1 LRIAFFFRWKVK
13 ENDVLECEDCGATW
27 RVEFPAS
34 LVQGRAARRLTE
46 LYETEVS
53 SKHRDAAACRRYGT
67 EARLYREE
75 RIDETVRHHDAVPAW
90 ERRLLPNAFV
100 PLVTRAARLL
110 LNDPVRC
117 RERFQGRYDAVLRAL
132 TESLPCASH
141 EWSWSLPDSVRDYRL
156 EEDEAVIGTD
166 SGSTGSSFVS
176 SGQSNLLARILEAV
190 SRFERSSD
198 DGSLPELG
206 SREELSV
213 ALVLFGWSDSLLEQH
228 LSSTQPV
235 SSPPAARDAP
245 GTTAIAAR
253 NPRRSVWELT
263 CPFTLSVLTLV
274 PRDKQES
281 SGAGRSTAVE
291 NVTIKND
298 VFSAHRYYSPYIC
311 GFPITVSS
319 GVEVS
324 QPAASALPIW
334 KCLAARLLHAPASSE
349 PPGRS
354 THGADGK
361 AETSNGV
368 GMEPYEA
375 FEQALSV
382 LRSTVSPRLKRQ
394 RLYGSHVVPT

>member
-1 LRIAFFFRWKVK
+1 VK

-34 LVQGRAARRLTE
+34 LVQGRAARRLAE

-53 SKHRDAAACRRYGT
+53 SKHCDAAACRRYGT

-75 RIDETVRHHDAVPAW
+75 RIDESVRHDAVPAW

-117 RERFQGRYDAVLRAL
+117 RERFQCRYDAVLRAL
-132 TESLPCASH
+132 TESLPSDRH
-141 EWSWSLPDSVRDYRL
+141 EWSWSLPDSVRDYRP
-156 EEDEAVIGTD
+156 EVDEAVIGTD
-166 SGSTGSSFVS
+166 SESTGSSFVS

-198 DGSLPELG
+198 DGSLPEFG

-228 LSSTQPV
+228 LTVSATQPV
-235 SSPPAARDAP
+235 SSPPAASTAP

-253 NPRRSVWELT
+253 DPRRSVWQLT

-274 PRDKQES
+274 ARDKQEP
-281 SGAGRSTAVE
+281 SGACRSTAVE

-298 VFSAHRYYSPYIC
+298 VFSAHRYYSPYVC
-311 GFPITVSS
+311 GFPITVTS

-334 KCLAARLLHAPASSE
+334 KCLAARLLHAPASCE
-349 PPGRS
+349 PLGGPTAG
-354 THGADGK
+354 TGEK
-361 AETSNGV
+361 TETSDGV

-394 RLYGSHVVPT
+394 RLHVVPT

>member
-1 LRIAFFFRWKVK
+1 VK

-27 RVEFPAS
+27 RVDFPAS

-46 LYETEVS
+46 LYESDMS
-53 SKHRDAAACRRYGT
+53 SKHCDAATCRRYGT

-75 RIDETVRHHDAVPAW
+75 RIDESVRHPAVPVW

-117 RERFQGRYDAVLRAL
+117 RERFQCRYDVVLRAL
-132 TESLPCASH
+132 TESLPSANH
-141 EWSWSLPDSVRDYRL
+141 EWSWSWSLPDSVRDYRP

-166 SGSTGSSFVS
+166 SESTGSSFVS

-190 SRFERSSD
+190 SRFGRSS
-198 DGSLPELG
+198 DGSLPEFG

-228 LSSTQPV
+228 LSAAQPV
-235 SSPPAARDAP
+235 SSPPAAGTAP
-245 GTTAIAAR
+245 GTTAIADR
-253 NPRRSVWELT
+253 DPRRSVWELT

-274 PRDKQES
+274 ARDKQEP

-298 VFSAHRYYSPYIC
+298 VFSAHRYYSPYVC

-324 QPAASALPIW
+324 QPATPALPIW
-334 KCLAARLLHAPASSE
+334 KCLAARLLHVPASSE
-349 PPGRS
+349 PLGGPTAG
-354 THGADGK
+354 TGEK
-361 AETSNGV
+361 TETSDGV

-394 RLYGSHVVPT
+394 RLHVVPT

>member
-1 LRIAFFFRWKVK
+1 VK

-53 SKHRDAAACRRYGT
+53 SKHCDAAACRRYGT

-75 RIDETVRHHDAVPAW
+75 RIDEAVRHEAVPAW

-141 EWSWSLPDSVRDYRL
+141 EWSWSLPDSVRDYRP
-156 EEDEAVIGTD
+156 EDDEAVIGTG
-166 SGSTGSSFVS
+166 SESTGSSFVS
-176 SGQSNLLARILEAV
+176 SGQSNLLARILKAV
-190 SRFERSSD
+190 NRFESSSD
-198 DGSLPELG
+198 DGSLPEFG
-206 SREELSV
+206 SQEELSV

-228 LSSTQPV
+228 LSATQPV
-235 SSPPAARDAP
+235 SSPPAASNAP

-253 NPRRSVWELT
+253 DPRRNIWRLV

-274 PRDKQES
+274 ALNRHEP
-281 SGAGRSTAVE
+281 SGARRTPVE
-291 NVTIKND
+291 PSETTKSDIFK
-298 VFSAHRYYSPYIC
+298 AHRYYGPYVC

-354 THGADGK
+354 THGADEK
-361 AETSNGV
+361 AETAGGV

-394 RLYGSHVVPT
+394 RLHGSHVVPT